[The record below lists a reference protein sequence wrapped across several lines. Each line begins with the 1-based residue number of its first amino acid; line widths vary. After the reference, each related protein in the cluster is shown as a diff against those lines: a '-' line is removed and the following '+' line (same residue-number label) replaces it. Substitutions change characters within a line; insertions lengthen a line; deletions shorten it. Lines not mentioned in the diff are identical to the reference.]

1 MKHRILRFVSPI
13 VGVALLFSL
22 TGCAPADEQQRDVDA
37 QPKPTR
43 IIVAD
48 ASTTHHLNL
57 YVAKELGLFEK
68 RGLEVEI
75 IKAEDLA
82 ASRDA
87 VVSGQADIFWSC
99 PTVAIAAIANGA
111 PLKMI
116 AQVKTPCTSV
126 LVVSP
131 DSRIDDYADLDGK
144 SIAGISPTCE
154 AVIAYSKKAREVGAV
169 FNLEKLA
176 GGPAI
181 IALEAGRVDG
191 AILEE
196 PHTSIAELKG
206 FNVVLPEAAAQI
218 TCRTIN
224 ARTAFLEDNAEAVK
238 RFIEAV
244 DEANAI
250 IAADPVADR
259 IVEIAVQYTGA
270 PEEAIR
276 HGNARLKFTTE
287 IQKEGLSAL
296 ADELVSLQNIRE
308 NPGDALFAE
317 EFRGIT
323 WDK

>member
-1 MKHRILRFVSPI
+1 MKHRVIRVVSPI
-13 VGVALLFSL
+13 VGIALLAL
-22 TGCAPADEQQRDVDA
+22 TGCAPAAEQRRDVDVRPA
-37 QPKPTR
+37 ITR
-43 IIVAD
+43 IVVAD

-68 RGLEVEI
+68 RDLEVEI

-126 LVVSP
+126 LLVGP
-131 DSRIDDYADLDGK
+131 DSQINDYADLNGK
-144 SIAGISPTCE
+144 DIAGISPTCE
-154 AVIAYSKKAREVGAV
+154 AVIAYSRKAREAGAA
-169 FNLEKLA
+169 FNLQKLG
-176 GGPAI
+176 GGPAVA
-181 IALEAGRVDG
+181 ALEAGKVDG

-196 PHTSIAELKG
+196 PHASIAELKG
-206 FNVVLPEAAAQI
+206 FRIVLPEAAAQI

-224 ARTAFLEDNAEAVK
+224 ARVAFLEDNTEAVK

-250 IAADPVADR
+250 IAADPVAEQ
-259 IVEIAVQYTGA
+259 IVEIAMQYTGA

-276 HGNARLKFTTE
+276 NGNARLKFTTE
-287 IQKEGLSAL
+287 IQEEGLSAL
-296 ADELVSLQNIRE
+296 ADELVALQNIRE